1 MLIARTDAQTE
12 APELCP
18 HTQKSLLIRKDP
30 YAEKEWKLREGGD
43 REWDG

>member
-1 MLIARTDAQTE
+1 MLIGRTDAQTE
-12 APELCP
+12 APVLWPPNE
-18 HTQKSLLIRKDP
+18 KSLLIRKDP